1 MSAKKTTVPALMAHR
16 GYTARYPENSLE
28 GIEAALQAGAR
39 LIEFDTHMSADE
51 VPVLFH
57 DAELSRTTGAEGR
70 VFETPLAEL
79 QQLEANESSRLGEA
93 FSGVR
98 IPTLQAFVRLMAD
111 WPDATAFVELKRTS
125 LQHFGTDRFVRRTL
139 EVLRPIQQRSVI
151 ISFNREALIEA
162 RAQGAGAVGWILEGW
177 DEKIRRTAEELA
189 PDYIFCNHT
198 RIHPD
203 TAELWP
209 GPWCWVL
216 YEVVTVEHAL
226 ALAAR
231 GADIVESM
239 VVAEL
244 LNELSGISGDEDERA
259 PV

>member
-1 MSAKKTTVPALMAHR
+1 MSHSKLIVPALMAHR

-57 DAELSRTTGAEGR
+57 DAELQRTTGAEGCI
-70 VFETPLAEL
+70 FDKSLTEL
-79 QQLEANESSRLGEA
+79 QRLEANECHRLGEA

-98 IPTLQAFVRLMAD
+98 IPTLQAFVQLLAK
-111 WPDATAFVELKRTS
+111 WPDATAFVELKRAS
-125 LQHFGTDRFVRRTL
+125 LQHFGIDRFVQRTL
-139 EVLRPIQQRSVI
+139 EVLHPVRQRSVI
-151 ISFNREALIEA
+151 ISFSREALIEA
-162 RAQGAGAVGWILEGW
+162 RAQGAGSIGWILEGW
-177 DEKIRRTAEELA
+177 DEQIRRTADELA

-203 TAELWP
+203 SAMLWP

-226 ALAAR
+226 ELAAR
-231 GADIVESM
+231 GAHIVESM
-239 VVAEL
+239 AVVEM
-244 LNELSGISGDEDERA
+244 LNGLAGLSREEDERA
-259 PV
+259 AV